1 MFQLPNKAMTLSLSD
16 SLISVVKQ
24 IPNLLPNLKLAQAL
38 FSSQISPPNFTM
50 QKEDSLSHQNTGTYM
65 EY

>member
-24 IPNLLPNLKLAQAL
+24 IPNPLPNLKLAQL
-38 FSSQISPPNFTM
+38 QELIR
-50 QKEDSLSHQNTGTYM
+50 